1 MQKIILIFLLI
12 LFIAPIINADLISPG
27 EKPIPVKYQIT
38 NINDFSDYV
47 FVSIESMHGFFDCPV
62 KLISEEGVIQDYY
75 KNCQISVYAIKRSNF
90 DFDYISNLNLTE
102 SYSYLSSSQAKEVI
116 KNIRTYEEV
125 PIQSPKKSINY
136 YYNINLNE
144 IKEKPDKI
152 VVEKNHLYYTYIMLS
167 IIALL
172 AIIIILVRRRIK

>member
-1 MQKIILIFLLI
+1 MLPQANAQLHFLYEFLYI
-12 LFIAPIINADLISPG
+12 YYN
-27 EKPIPVKYQIT
+27 
-38 NINDFSDYV
+38 
-47 FVSIESMHGFFDCPV
+47 
-62 KLISEEGVIQDYY
+62 KLIQDYY